1 MENQPNLRDVISR
14 VPDGRGQ
21 EARSSPQDLKPELG
35 TNQDTGQWGARGQPL
50 ALERESPHREQGG
63 GAGVGPV
70 HEARRPDRWTG
81 GQRRRR
87 ASSLHVRV
95 APIPQGLVRLLDDLG

>member
-1 MENQPNLRDVISR
+1 MGGGRRP
-14 VPDGRGQ
+14 VPPQ
-21 EARSSPQDLKPELG
+21 QDLKPELG
-35 TNQDTGQWGARGQPL
+35 TGPDTGQWGARGQPL
-50 ALERESPHREQGG
+50 ALERELPYREQGG

-70 HEARRPDRWTG
+70 HEARHPDRRTG